1 MTLRKISFENDA
13 FRFTLRKRQYFETT
27 SEKDT
32 IEEIFNFILFDFDNK
47 LQCLV

>member
-1 MTLRKISFENDA
+1 MTHQNYSPKGHCLD
-13 FRFTLRKRQYFETT
+13 TT

-32 IEEIFNFILFDFDNK
+32 IEEIFNLILFDFDNE